1 MKMSVERTA
10 NNGDR
15 RGENH
20 VIILVR
26 ESRLNLEIILLI
38 QARPLQQLWFPW
50 LHRPILHPILSRRSS
65 RGAGILATRGL
76 SSNHVLSFPTE
87 DISQYNNVLVVTII
101 IVLL

>member
-1 MKMSVERTA
+1 MSVERTA

-26 ESRLNLEIILLI
+26 ESRLNLEIILLT

-50 LHRPILHPILSRRSS
+50 LHRPILHPILSRWSS
-65 RGAGILATRGL
+65 QGAGILAIRGL
-76 SSNHVLSFPTE
+76 SSNHDLSFPE
-87 DISQYNNVLVVTII
+87 DISQYNNFLVVTII
-101 IVLL
+101 IVRL